1 MNDKTSNEP
10 GSGSATSNLPLAAL
24 KESAGGYARALGG
37 RAVNKLTGRV
47 GGLSDRLTA
56 FASGEPRGD
65 GNDDDDGGDGAPSA
79 KAAAASKTAE
89 KLAEGA
95 SPVKA
100 GLAGAASGV
109 TEKVKGIFGG
119 GGGGGGRGGRKK
131 FKFNNIVESIDV
143 GAPVSVV
150 YNAWTEYD
158 SWPDFMKKVERAE
171 LDDEQGKVSFK
182 GQVFWSHREWSTTI
196 KEQVPDKRIVWDSS
210 GPKGH
215 LRGTVTFHPLGEEL
229 TRLVIVVEYY
239 PQGLFE
245 KTANIWRAVNRR
257 LRLELKF
264 FVRHVMT
271 DTVLHPDD
279 VEGYRAE
286 IHDKEIARTHDE
298 VVEDE
303 QAAQESEESEDQG
316 GEGGEDYADEEAYE
330 PADEGEYEEEPAAE
344 DEFEEEPA
352 EGAEDEYE
360 EEPAQG
366 TEDEYEEAP
375 DEGEGTEDEYEE
387 APDEGAQDEYAEE
400 SR

>member
-1 MNDKTSNEP
+1 MNDKNSNDP
-10 GSGSATSNLPLAAL
+10 ASGPAAPLPLAAL

-37 RAVNKLTGRV
+37 RAVDKLTGRV
-47 GGLSDRLTA
+47 GNLSDRLTA

-65 GNDDDDGGDGAPSA
+65 RDDGGDGGDGAPSA
-79 KAAAASKTAE
+79 KSAAGSKAAE
-89 KLAEGA
+89 KLAEGK
-95 SPVKA
+95 SPLTA
-100 GLAGAASGV
+100 GLSAAASGV
-109 TEKVKGIFGG
+109 GEKVKGVFG
-119 GGGGGGRGGRKK
+119 GGGGGGRGSRKK

-171 LDDEQGKVSFK
+171 LDDEEGKVSYK

-196 KEQVPDKRIVWDSS
+196 KEQVADKRIVWDSS

-215 LRGTVTFHPLGEEL
+215 LSGTVTFHPLGEEL

-239 PQGLFE
+239 PQGFFE
-245 KTANIWRAVNRR
+245 KTANMWRAVNRR

-271 DTVLHPDD
+271 DTVLHPED

-286 IHDKEIARTHDE
+286 IHDGEITRTHDE
-298 VVEDE
+298 VMEDE
-303 QAAQESEESEDQG
+303 QAEESEQSEDS
-316 GEGGEDYADEEAYE
+316 GEGQAGEEYTDEESE
-330 PADEGEYEEEPAAE
+330 PADEGEEYEEEPEDEYAEEPAEDEYEEEPAAE
-344 DEFEEEPA
+344 DEYEEAPAEGTEEEP
-352 EGAEDEYE
+352 EDEYE
-360 EEPAQG
+360 EEPEEGA
-366 TEDEYEEAP
+366 EDENAEI
-375 DEGEGTEDEYEE
+375 
-387 APDEGAQDEYAEE
+387 AEE